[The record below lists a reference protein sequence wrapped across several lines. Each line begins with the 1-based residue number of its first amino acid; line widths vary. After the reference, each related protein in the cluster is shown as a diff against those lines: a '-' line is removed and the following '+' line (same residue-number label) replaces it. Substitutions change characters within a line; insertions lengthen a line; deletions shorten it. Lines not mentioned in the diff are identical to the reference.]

1 MPIGQA
7 YAGSRLTGLGLRAA
21 APLSAYKG
29 ANQSSTNSTTLFND
43 NALFLPL
50 LANAVYDFELVIGY
64 TGGTLGSS
72 DIKLAWTL
80 PSGATVGY
88 TIYGSTTSGNATDA
102 PWVTGTSAQALGSA
116 GASTPVGAV
125 LSGTVATSTTAGT
138 MQLQWAKNSTGVSTV
153 STVLAGSVLLAWQV
167 Q

>member
-7 YAGSRLTGLGLRAA
+7 YAGSRLTGLGLRAV

-29 ANQSSTNSTTLFND
+29 TSQAGSGSTLANDS
-43 NALFLPL
+43 ALFLPL

-64 TGGTLGSS
+64 TGSATGSG

-80 PSGATVGY
+80 PSAATVGY
-88 TIYGSTTSGNATDA
+88 TIYGSTTSGSATDA
-102 PWVTGTSAQALGSA
+102 PWVTSTSAQALGA
-116 GASTPVGAV
+116 NGATPVGAV

-138 MQLQWAKNSTGVSTV
+138 MQLQWARNSGSGTSP
-153 STVLAGSVLLAWQV
+153 TVLAGSVLLAWQV